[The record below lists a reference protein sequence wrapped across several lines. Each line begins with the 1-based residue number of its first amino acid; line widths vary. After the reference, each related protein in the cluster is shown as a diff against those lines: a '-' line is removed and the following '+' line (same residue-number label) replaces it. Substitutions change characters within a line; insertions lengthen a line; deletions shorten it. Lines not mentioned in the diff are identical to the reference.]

1 MLEKGCNWAPSCSD
15 EVESNS
21 CLEQMDKI
29 MGNPSKCSIKL
40 VPGLMEKTFALQRS
54 YINTCPPVSSI
65 LNKYLALK
73 LEEVVRQ
80 EMDVII
86 NMKNV
91 RKIFTNNLVKHA
103 SAIVNLA
110 SDRKK
115 ASSYITKQDAINDL
129 EEQTPKA
136 VAYERCVTA
145 IMLIPEMLGEKSDGM
160 IKVYDVSFKTI

>member
-1 MLEKGCNWAPSCSD
+1 MWKSDEPSATCRKKLKMLDKILTSVARKRSFPKGCNWVPSCSG

-21 CLEQMDKI
+21 CLEQMDNI
-29 MGNPSKCSIKL
+29 MGNISKSSIKL
-40 VPGLMEKTFALQRS
+40 VPGLMEKTFALRRS

-73 LEEVVRQ
+73 LEEVVHQ
-80 EMDVII
+80 EMDLIM

-91 RKIFTNNLVKHA
+91 RNIFTNNLVKHT

-115 ASSYITKQDAINDL
+115 ASSHITKQL
-129 EEQTPKA
+129 K
-136 VAYERCVTA
+136 
-145 IMLIPEMLGEKSDGM
+145 EMED
-160 IKVYDVSFKTI
+160 DT